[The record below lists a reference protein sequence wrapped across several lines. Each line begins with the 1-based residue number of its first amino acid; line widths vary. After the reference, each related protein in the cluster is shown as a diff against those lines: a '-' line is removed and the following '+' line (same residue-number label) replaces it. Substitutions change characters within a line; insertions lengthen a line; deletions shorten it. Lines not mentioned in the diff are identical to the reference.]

1 MKVSHRSD
9 TCLRETHAH
18 SVTREQEAGV
28 LGKGQDALLPPH
40 FLMGRRSSLS
50 LQPRHEE
57 WRCPQ
62 RTREP
67 HSQRRSLGGIT
78 LEAAT
83 PGRAA
88 QGVLRARR
96 AYPGHGAVRTRGRG
110 LPSFC
115 GDLRTRPNAGKEAT
129 VGQPGLP
136 QGSTVFMGKSRPQKE
151 AGLQPTLR
159 CPACMGV
166 KGWGVLEAG
175 AGEVRGNMSP
185 AAEKYTARGSYG
197 RASSPFPCFPS
208 CPGRARSRVTEGTP
222 TAQTS
227 RPRLRKERLAGHSW
241 QQGRGQTVT
250 PHTPKHNHH
259 VIPLLKIL
267 QRLPNMM

>member
-96 AYPGHGAVRTRGRG
+96 AYPGHGAVRARGCADTGQGPAFLLRRSEDETKCRKGSNRGSAWAPTGIHSFHGKIQATEGSWAAAHSEVSCLHGREGLGCPGGRSWGGAAGTCPPQQRSTRRG
-110 LPSFC
+110 DPTEEPLPLS
-115 GDLRTRPNAGKEAT
+115 LA
-129 VGQPGLP
+129 
-136 QGSTVFMGKSRPQKE
+136 SRPVLE
-151 AGLQPTLR
+151 E
-159 CPACMGV
+159 
-166 KGWGVLEAG
+166 LEAG
-175 AGEVRGNMSP
+175 
-185 AAEKYTARGSYG
+185 
-197 RASSPFPCFPS
+197 
-208 CPGRARSRVTEGTP
+208 
-222 TAQTS
+222 
-227 RPRLRKERLAGHSW
+227 
-241 QQGRGQTVT
+241 
-250 PHTPKHNHH
+250 
-259 VIPLLKIL
+259 
-267 QRLPNMM
+267 

>member
-1 MKVSHRSD
+1 MP
-9 TCLRETHAH
+9 CFP
-18 SVTREQEAGV
+18 
-28 LGKGQDALLPPH
+28 PPH

-88 QGVLRARR
+88 QGVLRAGR

-159 CPACMGV
+159 CPACTGV

-175 AGEVRGNMSP
+175 AGEVPREHVPHSREVHGAGILRKSLF
-185 AAEKYTARGSYG
+185 
-197 RASSPFPCFPS
+197 PFPLLP
-208 CPGRARSRVTEGTP
+208 V
-222 TAQTS
+222 
-227 RPRLRKERLAGHSW
+227 LSW
-241 QQGRGQTVT
+241 
-250 PHTPKHNHH
+250 KS
-259 VIPLLKIL
+259 
-267 QRLPNMM
+267 